1 MKRSL
6 FRQAALGAW
15 LAAGL
20 LACSAWSGAAQA
32 ATLRIGVVPGVFADT
47 VKLAAKEAQREG
59 LDIKVIE
66 FTDWTTPNI
75 ALNAGDIDLN
85 YFQNQEFLAN
95 ANAAQ
100 KFDLKPVAP
109 GILSYIGL
117 YSKRYKRAADLPN
130 GALVAIASD
139 PVNQGRGLRL
149 LDRVGLIQLKP
160 QAGLLAKLSDI
171 AANPKQLKFKEV
183 DGPHLV
189 QATADVDLAQ
199 GYPYFIIAAKAFDPS
214 SALVLSH
221 GESDRFAIH
230 FVARADKAA
239 NPDIHRFV
247 AIYQQSPTV
256 RAYIDRFYG
265 GDKRLYRLAWLPA
278 DPAVAGGESA
288 QVSTAA
294 IAKSTH

>member
-1 MKRSL
+1 MTFSTLSTTLRKWGWWV
-6 FRQAALGAW
+6 ALSAP
-15 LAAGL
+15 L
-20 LACSAWSGAAQA
+20 LAAQA
-32 ATLRIGVVPGVFADT
+32 GTLKIGVVPGVFADT
-47 VKLAAKEAQREG
+47 VKIAAQEAQKEG
-59 LDIKVIE
+59 LAVKLIE

-100 KFDLKPVAP
+100 KFHLKAVDA

-117 YSKRYKRAADLPN
+117 YSKKYQRAADLPV
-130 GALVAIASD
+130 GATVAIASD

-149 LDRVGLIQLKP
+149 LEKVGLLQLKP

-171 AANPKQLKFKEV
+171 AANPRQLKFKEV
-183 DGPHLV
+183 DGPHLT
-189 QATADVDLAQ
+189 QATQDVDLAQ

-230 FVARADKAA
+230 FVARADKVAS
-239 NPDIHRFV
+239 PDIQRFI
-247 AIYQQSPTV
+247 AIYQQSPAV
-256 RAYIDRFYG
+256 RRYIDQFYG

-278 DPAVAGGESA
+278 NAQGGA
-288 QVSTAA
+288 L
-294 IAKSTH
+294 

>member
-1 MKRSL
+1 MLSV
-6 FRQAALGAW
+6 A
-15 LAAGL
+15 L
-20 LACSAWSGAAQA
+20 LASAWSVAAQA
-32 ATLRIGVVPGVFADT
+32 TTLRIGVVPGVFADT

-59 LDIKVIE
+59 LDINVIE

-85 YFQNQEFLAN
+85 YFQNQEYLAN

-100 KFDLKPVAP
+100 KFDLKPVGA

-117 YSKRYKRAADLPN
+117 YSKKYKRAVDLPE

-149 LDRVGLIQLKP
+149 LEKVGLVQLKP

-230 FVARADKAA
+230 FVSRADKVA
-239 NPDIHRFV
+239 NTDIRRFV
-247 AIYQQSPTV
+247 AIYQQSAVV
-256 RAYIDRFYG
+256 RAYIDQFYG

-278 DPAVAGGESA
+278 EPTAAGGEGT
-288 QVSTAA
+288 QVSTSTT
-294 IAKSTH
+294 AKPAN

>member
-1 MKRSL
+1 MKNTLHRIGHGIGLTLGLAFGLIGAS
-6 FRQAALGAW
+6 LGAQ
-15 LAAGL
+15 AG
-20 LACSAWSGAAQA
+20 
-32 ATLRIGVVPGVFADT
+32 TLKIGVVPGVFADT
-47 VKLAAKEAQREG
+47 VKIAAKEAQKEG
-59 LDIKVIE
+59 LEVKIVE

-100 KFDLKPVAP
+100 KFDLKAVEP

-117 YSKRYKRAADLPN
+117 YSKKYKRAADLPQ

-149 LDRVGLIQLKP
+149 LEKLGLVQLKP

-183 DGPHLV
+183 DGPHLA
-189 QATADVDLAQ
+189 QATQDVDLAQ

-230 FVARADKAA
+230 FVARADKVGQ
-239 NPDIHRFV
+239 PDVKRFI
-247 AIYQQSPTV
+247 AIYQQSPAV
-256 RAYIDRFYG
+256 RAYIDQFYG

-278 DPAVAGGESA
+278 TPATASAEAAPEPKKGGA
-288 QVSTAA
+288 L
-294 IAKSTH
+294 